1 MSKIYEKCLYKQIES
16 YVENILSNFQC
27 GFRKGFN
34 TQQCLIG
41 MIEKAKRIMDKGG
54 HFSALLTDPSK
65 AFECL
70 PNDLLIAKLDVTD
83 LKMMHFI

>member
-1 MSKIYEKCLYKQIES
+1 M
-16 YVENILSNFQC
+16 ENILSYFQC

-41 MIEKAKRIMDKGG
+41 IIEKAKRIMDKGG
-54 HFSALLTDPSK
+54 HFNALLTDLSK
-65 AFECL
+65 AFDCL
-70 PNDLLIAKLDVTD
+70 PHGLVIGKLELTD